1 MALDNG
7 PFIVNPYIAGSPV
20 KDAAM
25 FFGREDVYAW
35 LRQHLRGAYQD
46 NIIVLFGERRSG
58 KTSILYQMKDG
69 LGDDRYVPV
78 LLDLQGMGL
87 EGMDG
92 FLWEVA
98 RKIVL
103 ALRGVEGLGKL
114 DRPKRLEFEESPRH
128 YFEDVFLPPV
138 IQALGMHHL
147 LLMFDE
153 TDRLTEKVQDGQLPF
168 DVFDYLRSLV
178 QQIDQINF
186 IFSLG
191 GRIELSGKGSSQLLN
206 LAVFR
211 KISFLDQDFA
221 EDLIAGP
228 VAPYYT
234 YTQAAIDRIF
244 KLTSGQP
251 YYTQLLCHNLFTR
264 WTQEKPAQLDVP
276 DVEAV
281 IPDVLEQGTSNFE
294 FVWEDSSPV
303 EQAVLAALADA
314 GPRYR
319 AGIMRRNLDRAL
331 NRAELYPLHGDVT
344 NGLKQLFER
353 DVINDKEPFEFRVEL
368 VEIWLNKFK
377 RLDWVVEELGEVA
390 VEWKQL
396 EMQRRA
402 EAPTTAEKARRWA
415 APVLAILLLVL
426 LVVTAYLISNIQQ
439 IRQQS
444 SAALDAAEA
453 LRVTEAARFNATVS
467 AASTKL
473 AEFQAR
479 PGDDSQVSDSLATA
493 QAIRVAEAT
502 AAIALAQLT
511 ATAAQGEIATLEA
524 QVRATANLPSA
535 TPAPTDTA
543 TAMPTTTLTPTP
555 QPPTPI
561 PSPTQ
566 PPAFAMPLLGT
577 IAYPAFNGTT
587 YDIYF
592 GDVASSQSRLYRGA
606 ASQPAFNTDGS
617 RIAFQSW
624 AGTSRGLV
632 TASRAGGNEYLI
644 TNFLEDELP
653 TWSPDGNSIMFFS
666 RRSGDRSSRLYRTRA
681 DVDFRNNPAREVSV
695 FGEYPSWGTD
705 GQITFRGWGNTAPGI
720 RLSGP
725 DFSNIQTVTSSG
737 DHTAPALSPNGTR
750 IAFMGRDEG
759 NWDIYVIN
767 VDGSKL
773 TRLTTDPARDGLP
786 AWSPNG
792 QAIAFVSD
800 RDGSSQWAIY
810 GVNADGT
817 VPQKLL
823 DMASSP
829 DGIVF
834 YDRANSTGWL
844 EERIS
849 WSDR

>member
-1 MALDNG
+1 
-7 PFIVNPYIAGSPV
+7 
-20 KDAAM
+20 
-25 FFGREDVYAW
+25 
-35 LRQHLRGAYQD
+35 
-46 NIIVLFGERRSG
+46 
-58 KTSILYQMKDG
+58 MKDG
-69 LGDDRYVPV
+69 LSDDRYIPV

-92 FLWEVA
+92 FLWELA

-103 ALRGVEGLGKL
+103 ALRGMAGIKKL
-114 DRPKRLEFEESPRH
+114 DRPKRLEFEDNPRH
-128 YFEDVFLPPV
+128 QFEDVFLPPV
-138 IQALGMHHL
+138 LKTLSSHHL

-153 TDRLTEKVQDGQLPF
+153 TDRLTEKVEDGQLPY

-191 GRIELSGKGSSQLLN
+191 RRIELSGKGSSQLLN
-206 LAVFR
+206 LAVHR
-211 KISFLDQDFA
+211 KVSFLDQDYA
-221 EDLIAGP
+221 EDLITRP
-228 VAPYYT
+228 VAQHYT
-234 YTQAAIDRIF
+234 YTQAGIDRIF
-244 KLTSGQP
+244 KLTAGQP

-264 WTQEKPAQLDVP
+264 WTREKPEQLDVP

-294 FVWEDSSPV
+294 FVWEDSTPA
-303 EQAVLAALADA
+303 EQAALSALANA

-319 AGIMRRNLDRAL
+319 AGIMRRNLERTL
-331 NRAELYPLHGDVT
+331 NRAELYPPYGDVT

-353 DVINDKEPFEFRVEL
+353 DVINDKEPYEFRVEL

-377 RLDWVVEELGEVA
+377 RLDWVVEELGETA
-390 VEWKQL
+390 VEWKRL

-402 EAPTTAEKARRWA
+402 EAPTTVEKARRWA
-415 APVLAILLLVL
+415 APVLAALLLVL

-439 IRQQS
+439 IRRQS
-444 SAALDAAEA
+444 SAALNAAEA

-473 AEFQAR
+473 AEVQQR
-479 PGDDSQVSDSLATA
+479 PADDSQGSDSLVTA
-493 QAIRVAEAT
+493 QAIRAAEAT

-535 TPAPTDTA
+535 TLAPTDTA
-543 TAMPTTTLTPTP
+543 TSIPTTTFTPTP
-555 QPPTPI
+555 LPPSRTPA

-566 PPAFAMPLLGT
+566 PPAFAASLQGT

-587 YDIYF
+587 YDIYL
-592 GDVASSQSRLYRGA
+592 GDVASNESRLYRSA
-606 ASQPAFNTDGS
+606 ASQPAFSADGS

-632 TASRAGGNEYLI
+632 TSGRTGGNEYLI

-666 RRSGDRSSRLYRTRA
+666 RRAGDRGSRLYRARA
-681 DVDFRNNPAREVSV
+681 DVDFRNNPAREVEV
-695 FGEYPSWGTD
+695 FGEYPSWGSD
-705 GQITFRGWGNTAPGI
+705 GQITFKGWADTAPGI

-725 DFSNIQTVTSSG
+725 DFSDIKTVTSSG
-737 DHTAPALSPNGTR
+737 DQTAPALSPNGTQ

-759 NWDIYVIN
+759 NWDIYVVN
-767 VDGSKL
+767 VDGSGLK
-773 TRLTTDPARDGLP
+773 RLTTDPARDGLP

-800 RDGSSQWAIY
+800 REGDNQWTIY
-810 GVNADGT
+810 GVNANGT
-817 VPQKLL
+817 VQQKLL
-823 DMASSP
+823 DMVGSP

-849 WSDR
+849 WSER